1 MNEPDFHFTFH
12 FSNFQYPLS
21 QDTALEAGVEIV
33 HLISQE
39 NISVLLQ
46 QTRNGEWDT
55 NDVHRAMMPSKGKAC
70 ISTISLKQRQEVF
83 QWNQKDTLEKIHL
96 LSEEDLLWLIQQT
109 ENGHWIKNDVYKACM
124 KESFSGDCVISLL
137 PHEQQVEVLQWN
149 LTESLWNI
157 RLLSSVLSKE
167 SLIWLVRQTAEA
179 HRSRKQVHN
188 ALTEAENT
196 GSNSD
201 NKITEALALL
211 KEIEKD

>member
-1 MNEPDFHFTFH
+1 MWNKTE
-12 FSNFQYPLS
+12 S
-21 QDTALEAGVEIV
+21 LEAGVEIV

-55 NDVHRAMMPSKGKAC
+55 NDVHRAMMPSKGNAR

-83 QWNQKDTLEKIHL
+83 KWNQKDTLEKIHL

-109 ENGHWIKNDVYKACM
+109 ENGHWIKNDVYKAVM
-124 KESFSGDCVISLL
+124 KESLSGDCVISLL
-137 PHEQQVEVLQWN
+137 PHEQQVQVLQWN
-149 LTESLWNI
+149 LTESFWNI
-157 RLLSSVLSKE
+157 RLLSRVLSKE

-179 HRSRKQVHN
+179 HRSRKQVYN